1 MFSKN
6 RSQTS
11 VENMSG
17 TQCVIMPTSD
27 SVTCYYSWN
36 NSRFGRKWTD
46 WIDKQWEGSRK
57 PSGVRRQS
65 ASCPQPKYTSS
76 NKYGGESWLMRCANL
91 TARPKTSLTSCDPLH
106 FSREVSSWL
115 SQTMK
120 RSCFLSD
127 IKIGANRRNHLCVL
141 SGTLHIGG
149 YLLWRSDG
157 SFEFIPLSK
166 FAKSYKQYVDPA
178 TAFLMGSCLP
188 TLWWVSTGRIILS
201 LSTEP
206 CLSMP
211 AVSILISL
219 DLFNKAT
226 AIHFAQLPGVSS
238 FPFSWSI

>member
-115 SQTMK
+115 CQSLTQSFLRQWSAPAFCLTSKLEPTGGITCVCSVGLCILAATFSDDLMDLSNLF
-120 RSCFLSD
+120 RYPNLLNLINNTLIQRLHSWWDRVSRHFDGCLRGGLSCPYPL
-127 IKIGANRRNHLCVL
+127 NRVCQC
-141 SGTLHIGG
+141 
-149 YLLWRSDG
+149 LLYQS
-157 SFEFIPLSK
+157 
-166 FAKSYKQYVDPA
+166 
-178 TAFLMGSCLP
+178 
-188 TLWWVSTGRIILS
+188 
-201 LSTEP
+201 
-206 CLSMP
+206 
-211 AVSILISL
+211 
-219 DLFNKAT
+219 
-226 AIHFAQLPGVSS
+226 
-238 FPFSWSI
+238 